1 MNFDMKKLFLILLAC
16 FMLFSLSACG
26 PNVSNDDIENDIEN
40 AINNANINVDY
51 ILVHDY
57 QNKKIIGIS
66 LANTD
71 DYSVYGNEFITVS
84 SIVQEYVTDNDIPFN
99 DLSISAGM
107 DSSGKYDSAFIFT
120 TTDFKTGDL
129 VDNRSGSPKLL
140 TFKSFDELAQ
150 YFPALNI
157 ENSTESISDEDMKIY
172 NEVWAALDAEPSRP
186 EDEIFAELAPRYN
199 MTGEELKNFVDDIM
213 FQIYS

>member
-1 MNFDMKKLFLILLAC
+1 MKKLFLILLAC

-129 VDNRSGSPKLL
+129 VDNRSGSPKLH

>member
-1 MNFDMKKLFLILLAC
+1 MKKLFLILLAC

-129 VDNRSGSPKLL
+129 VDNRSGSPKLHI
-140 TFKSFDELAQ
+140 FKSFDELAQ